1 MIILDTN
8 VVSEPLKPSGNSAVL
23 EWLDEQDIETLYLTA
38 ITVAE
43 LRFGI
48 AALPL
53 GKRKHRLE
61 EDFEKGILALFK
73 GIILPFDE
81 EATVAYARI
90 RAKAKAEGKAIGI
103 TDGFIAAIA
112 MQHNFAVATRDV
124 SPFVAAG
131 VSVIDPWGKPST
143 R

>member
-23 EWLDEQDIETLYLTA
+23 EWLDEQDIETLYLTS

-53 GKRKHRLE
+53 GRRKHRLE
-61 EDFEKGILALFK
+61 EDFEKRILALFK
-73 GIILPFDE
+73 GRILPFE
-81 EATVAYARI
+81 EETTMAYARI

-103 TDGFIAAIA
+103 ADGFIAAIA
-112 MQHNFAVATRDV
+112 MQHSFAVATRDL
-124 SPFVAAG
+124 SPFAAAG
-131 VSVIDPWGKPST
+131 VPVISPWEK
-143 R
+143 

>member
-8 VVSEPLKPSGNSAVL
+8 VISEPLRLASDAAVL
-23 EWLDEQDIETLYLTA
+23 AWLDQQDIDTLYLTA

-61 EDFEKGILALFK
+61 EDFEKLVLSLFD
-73 GIILPFDE
+73 GRILPFDE
-81 EATVAYARI
+81 AATSAYAQI
-90 RAKAKAEGKAIGI
+90 RAKAKSTGKAIGVA
-103 TDGFIAAIA
+103 DAFIAAIA
-112 MQHNFAVATRDV
+112 AHRQFTVATRDV
-124 SPFVAAG
+124 SPFQTAG
-131 VSVIDPWGKPST
+131 ISVINPWD